1 MRDFQYHAPT
11 SLKDVY
17 ALLGEHGEDS
27 RLISG
32 GTGLINMM
40 KQDLIAVDHLVSV
53 QNVPDMEHIRMD
65 GSTLHLG
72 GQVKQQEVATSDIV
86 EANFP
91 LLTETYKEVAT
102 VRVRNAA
109 TVGGGVAHGDPAQDP
124 PTSLLVLDAQVHI
137 GSAKGD
143 RTQSIRDGWFIDYYE
158 TNVAPGEV
166 VIGVSV
172 PEVPANSKYIYTKF
186 LPRTADDYAT
196 VSISALGVQDG
207 DTITD
212 VRLALGAVNT
222 TAVLSQGIPST
233 LNGKKPTDAL
243 LREAAETVRAEVS
256 PTPDF
261 RGSAEY
267 KTDMAVVFARRALE
281 AIFGMS

>member
-1 MRDFQYHAPT
+1 
-11 SLKDVY
+11 LKDVY

-40 KQDLIAVDHLVSV
+40 KQDLIAVDHLVSI
-53 QNVPDMEHIRMD
+53 QNVPDMKDIKMD
-65 GSTLHLG
+65 GSTLQLG
-72 GQVKQQEVATSDIV
+72 GLATQQDVATSDIV
-86 EANFP
+86 KNNFP
-91 LLTETYKEVAT
+91 LLAETYKEVAT

-124 PTSLLVLDAQVHI
+124 PTALLVLDAQVHVS
-137 GSAKGD
+137 SAAGD

-158 TNVAPGEV
+158 TNVESGEV
-166 VIGVSV
+166 VTGVSV
-172 PEVPANSKYIYTKF
+172 PEMPANSKYLYTKF

-196 VSISALGVQDG
+196 VSVAALGVVDG
-207 DTITD
+207 GNVTD
-212 VRLALGAVNT
+212 VRVALGAVNT
-222 TAVLSQGIPST
+222 TAVLSEGIPSVLT
-233 LNGKKPTDAL
+233 GKKPTAAL
-243 LREAAETVRAEVS
+243 IREAAETVRDEVS

-281 AIFGMS
+281 QILGVS

>member
-1 MRDFQYHAPT
+1 MRDFQYHAPN

-17 ALLGEHGEDS
+17 DLLGEHGEDS

-53 QNVPDMEHIRMD
+53 QNVPDMKDIKMD
-65 GSTLHLG
+65 GSTLQLG
-72 GQVKQQEVATSDIV
+72 GLATQQEVATSDIV
-86 EANFP
+86 KSNFP
-91 LLTETYKEVAT
+91 LLAETYKEVAT

-124 PTSLLVLDAQVHI
+124 PTALLVLDAQVHVS
-137 GSAKGD
+137 SAAGD

-158 TNVAPGEV
+158 TNVESGEV
-166 VIGVSV
+166 VTGVSV
-172 PEVPANSKYIYTKF
+172 PEMPANSNYVYTKF

-196 VSISALGVQDG
+196 VSVAALGVLDSG
-207 DTITD
+207 NVTD
-212 VRLALGAVNT
+212 VRVALGAVNT
-222 TAVLSQGIPST
+222 TAVLSEGIPAVLT
-233 LNGKKPTDAL
+233 GKKPTASL
-243 LREAAETVRAEVS
+243 IREAAETVRDEVS

-281 AIFGMS
+281 QIFGVS

>member
-40 KQDLIAVDHLVSV
+40 KQDLIAVDHLVSI
-53 QNVPDMEHIRMD
+53 QNVPDMKDIKMD
-65 GSTLHLG
+65 GSTLQLG
-72 GQVKQQEVATSDIV
+72 GLATQQDVATSDIV
-86 EANFP
+86 KNNFP
-91 LLTETYKEVAT
+91 LLAETYKEVAT

-124 PTSLLVLDAQVHI
+124 PTGLLVLDAQVHVS
-137 GSAKGD
+137 SAAGD

-158 TNVAPGEV
+158 TNVESGEV
-166 VIGVSV
+166 VTGVSV
-172 PEVPANSKYIYTKF
+172 PEMPANSKYLYTKF

-196 VSISALGVQDG
+196 VSVAALGVVDG
-207 DTITD
+207 GNVTD
-212 VRLALGAVNT
+212 VRVALGAVNT
-222 TAVLSQGIPST
+222 TAVLSEGIPSVLT
-233 LNGKKPTDAL
+233 GKKPTAAL
-243 LREAAETVRAEVS
+243 IREAAETVRDEVS

-281 AIFGMS
+281 QILGVS

>member
-40 KQDLIAVDHLVSV
+40 KQDLIAVDHLVSI
-53 QNVPDMEHIRMD
+53 QNVPDMKDIKMD
-65 GSTLHLG
+65 GSTLQLG
-72 GQVKQQEVATSDIV
+72 GLATQQDVATSDIV
-86 EANFP
+86 KNNFP
-91 LLTETYKEVAT
+91 LLAETYKEVAT

-124 PTSLLVLDAQVHI
+124 PTALLVLDAQVHVS
-137 GSAKGD
+137 SAAGG

-158 TNVAPGEV
+158 TNVESGEV
-166 VIGVSV
+166 VTGVSV
-172 PEVPANSKYIYTKF
+172 PEMPANSKYLYTKF

-196 VSISALGVQDG
+196 VSVAALGVVDG
-207 DTITD
+207 GNVTD
-212 VRLALGAVNT
+212 VRVALGAVNT
-222 TAVLSQGIPST
+222 TAVLSEGIPSVLT
-233 LNGKKPTDAL
+233 GKKPTAAL
-243 LREAAETVRAEVS
+243 IREAAETVRDEVS

-281 AIFGMS
+281 QILGVS

>member
-53 QNVPDMEHIRMD
+53 QNVPDMKDIKMD
-65 GSTLHLG
+65 GSTLQLG
-72 GQVKQQEVATSDIV
+72 GLATQQEVATSDIV
-86 EANFP
+86 KSNFP
-91 LLTETYKEVAT
+91 LLAETYKEVAT

-124 PTSLLVLDAQVHI
+124 PTALLVLDAQVHVS
-137 GSAKGD
+137 SAAGD

-158 TNVAPGEV
+158 TNVESG
-166 VIGVSV
+166 
-172 PEVPANSKYIYTKF
+172 
-186 LPRTADDYAT
+186 
-196 VSISALGVQDG
+196 
-207 DTITD
+207 
-212 VRLALGAVNT
+212 
-222 TAVLSQGIPST
+222 
-233 LNGKKPTDAL
+233 
-243 LREAAETVRAEVS
+243 
-256 PTPDF
+256 
-261 RGSAEY
+261 
-267 KTDMAVVFARRALE
+267 
-281 AIFGMS
+281 